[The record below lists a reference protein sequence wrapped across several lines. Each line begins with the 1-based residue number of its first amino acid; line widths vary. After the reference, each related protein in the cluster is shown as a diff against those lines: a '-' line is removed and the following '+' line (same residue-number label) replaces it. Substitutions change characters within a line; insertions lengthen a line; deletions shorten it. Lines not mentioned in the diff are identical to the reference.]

1 MNKGKLTQGEWLTIE
16 EEEWEFI
23 AQAKGRSGWGH
34 HPYTQNTV
42 RTYQNCNKEFRLRK
56 ALLGM

>member
-42 RTYQNCNKEFRLRK
+42 KLF
-56 ALLGM
+56 